1 MQECKFGCGQMDADV
16 NGWMHNEGH
25 GFGCIQ
31 VNVDG
36 WIQIWMG
43 GWMVEYMGQKLQDGK
58 KSAQNVPT
66 SPSLG
71 ELPRPNHESDQLLFL
86 NSWKITPIFTFL
98 GPFLKANIN
107 GGHCFRFFEV
117 SEELIQALVRIT
129 VESDYSKLQW
139 THLSLTKIIVFAGF
153 YSYCIY
159 HDY

>member
-1 MQECKFGCGQMDADV
+1 MHTGQC
-16 NGWMHNEGH
+16 GWMDSDLDGWMD
-25 GFGCIQ
+25 GCIYGPKAA
-31 VNVDG
+31 G
-36 WIQIWMG
+36 W
-43 GWMVEYMGQKLQDGK
+43 E
-58 KSAQNVPT
+58 KSAPNVPT

-139 THLSLTKIIVFAGF
+139 THLSLTKFIVFAG
-153 YSYCIY
+153 YCIY